1 MTAPMATPRPITL
14 IFLGLLSLWPSSV
27 YASRPF
33 LATEKSEP
41 IERGTSRLEMG
52 YEYARFSDSDHRQT
66 VLIELTHGLINTMD
80 FEVEVPTVFAKQV
93 GDSQAGLGALRVK
106 AKGRVLK
113 GG

>member
-52 YEYARFSDSDHRQT
+52 YEYAMFSDSEHRQS
-66 VLIELTHGLINTMD
+66 VLIEMTHGLINNMD
-80 FEVEVPTVFAKQV
+80 FEVEVPTVFVKR
-93 GDSQAGLGALRVK
+93 DDNSQAGLGDLRVK
-106 AKGRVLK
+106 AKVRVFK